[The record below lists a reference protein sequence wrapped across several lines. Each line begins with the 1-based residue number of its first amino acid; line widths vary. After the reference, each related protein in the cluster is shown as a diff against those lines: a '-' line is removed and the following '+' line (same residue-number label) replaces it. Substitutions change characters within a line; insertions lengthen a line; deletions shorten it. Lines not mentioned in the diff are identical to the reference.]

1 MGTTGLNRIVLRG
14 FRSIRELDIE
24 LKPINLL
31 IGANG
36 AGKSNFLSFFKFA
49 RELQR
54 KNLQFYVQ
62 KNGGAEKFL
71 YFGPKQTPDMACHIQ
86 FSGGEY
92 AANLSAGA
100 GNRLYFGY
108 ERWREFDHSSTLPD
122 ASLPPF
128 DQMDVPPLP
137 GGSESSLPAT
147 YSAESGHEIST
158 QIDSWH
164 VYHFHDTSP
173 EAKVKATG
181 RIDQTDS
188 LRSDASNLAAF
199 LRSIRTSNAYTL
211 IVKTIQRVAPYFV
224 DFVLEPQRENEKYIN
239 LRWTHAGSD
248 DIFDAADFSDGT
260 LRFICLA
267 TLLLQPD
274 PPKVVVLD
282 EPELGLHPFAL
293 TILAGIMRSIS
304 IRTQIVAATQSVTFA
319 NQFAH
324 DDFIVVERLDE
335 ASTMRRLTRADIE
348 PWLGQNYGIGD
359 LWEKNIIGGTP

>member
-1 MGTTGLNRIVLRG
+1 MSTASLNRIVLKG
-14 FRSIRELDIE
+14 FRSIREMDIE

-54 KNLQFYVQ
+54 KSLQFYVQ
-62 KNGGAEKFL
+62 TNGGADKFL
-71 YFGPKQTPDMACHIQ
+71 FFGRKRTPTMECRIE
-86 FSGGEY
+86 FSNGQY
-92 AANLSAGA
+92 ATNLSAGA
-100 GNRLYFGY
+100 GNRLYFSN
-108 ERWREFDHSSTLPD
+108 EHWCVFDD
-122 ASLPPF
+122 APKLDGLELSG
-128 DQMDVPPLP
+128 LP
-137 GGSESSLPAT
+137 GGMESSLPAV
-147 YSAESGHEIST
+147 YSTDSGHEISA
-158 QIDSWH
+158 QIDSWR

-173 EAKVKATG
+173 EAKVKLPG
-181 RIDQTDS
+181 GIDQTDS
-188 LRSDASNLAAF
+188 LRADASNLAAF
-199 LRSIRTSNAYTL
+199 LRSIRTSNAYSL
-211 IVKTIQRVAPYFV
+211 IVRTIQRVAPYFV

-260 LRFICLA
+260 LRFICLT

-324 DDFIVVERLDE
+324 DDIIVVDRVDE
-335 ASTMRRLTRADIE
+335 ASTMRRLTRADVE
-348 PWLGQNYGIGD
+348 PWLGQDYGIGD

>member
-1 MGTTGLNRIVLRG
+1 MSTASLNRIVLKG
-14 FRSIRELDIE
+14 FRSIREIDIE

-62 KNGGAEKFL
+62 TNGGADKFL
-71 YFGPKQTPDMACHIQ
+71 YFGRGRTTQLECHVE
-86 FSGGEY
+86 FSDGEY
-92 AANLSAGA
+92 SASLSAGA
-100 GNRLYFGY
+100 GNRLYFAD
-108 ERWREFDHSSTLPD
+108 ERWSVFDGKERGNDFVLISPPG
-122 ASLPPF
+122 AGESL
-128 DQMDVPPLP
+128 
-137 GGSESSLPAT
+137 LPAT
-147 YSAESGHEIST
+147 YGTEQHGHEISI
-158 QIDSWH
+158 QIDSWR

-173 EAKVKATG
+173 EAKVKSTG

-199 LRSIRTSNAYTL
+199 LRSIRTSNAYSL
-211 IVKTIQRVAPYFV
+211 IVRTIQRVAPYFV

-260 LRFICLA
+260 LRFICLT

-324 DDFIVVERLDE
+324 DDFIVVDRVDE
-335 ASTMRRLTRADIE
+335 ASTMRRLTRADVE
-348 PWLGQNYGIGD
+348 PWLGQDYGIGD